1 MLTRAGACALSI
13 ITVSLLA
20 GCVTTGE
27 VAADPTARIAAAKQM
42 TQSAESKA
50 IELLPDADVER
61 VEQLQRGTFL
71 SCPNGYQWSGAV
83 TARLKRGVVGSAA
96 QRGLVRSAEAHG
108 FTVSQDRL
116 LTGRPRYELID
127 SAGVQLLV
135 TVFDGGTV
143 IDIDSASPCIR
154 VPDDFRPPAEY

>member
-1 MLTRAGACALSI
+1 MRFLCAGALLTVAVLLLGACASNEDLS
-13 ITVSLLA
+13 T
-20 GCVTTGE
+20 
-27 VAADPTARIAAAKQM
+27 DPDTRLAAAKRM
-42 TQSAESKA
+42 TQIAESKA
-50 IELLPDADVER
+50 IALLPDEGVAR
-61 VEQLQRGTFL
+61 TEQLERGTLL
-71 SCPNGYQWSGAV
+71 SCSNGYQWSGAV
-83 TARLKRGVVGSAA
+83 TARLKRGVFGSAA
-96 QRGLVRSAEAHG
+96 QQDLARSAEAHG